1 MYDESI
7 KRLIKYEEEI
17 IKFIN
22 TSIKNYV
29 VFKSTRVS
37 SQNEGIE
44 LFLSKFESHK
54 NYNNLKEKYKI
65 SNTLI
70 QPKPDKFRYIN
81 YKAEVR
87 DKNDKN
93 LPEDVVK
100 KIVLFIARQFNSK
113 KGNETVSKDET
124 QNQFHNKDEKKIQ
137 KFVDDAWNGE
147 VILDNQKNTVN
158 IIY

>member
-100 KIVLFIARQFNSK
+100 KIVLFIARQFN
-113 KGNETVSKDET
+113 
-124 QNQFHNKDEKKIQ
+124 
-137 KFVDDAWNGE
+137 
-147 VILDNQKNTVN
+147 
-158 IIY
+158 